1 MSNFDMSAELSQELQ
16 RLTADPKAQNNNFL
30 KNFVMMPKQ
39 SGVVVV
45 RILPPTEGQKWFFCT
60 TRTHKLNDRN
70 IHCPRVFQGGKWV
83 GKCPICEYYS
93 WLYQQADKG
102 ASDAEALKAEAKSIK
117 PVERYYYNVIVRDNA
132 ETGQG
137 EKDGPLILSVG
148 KIIHTKVIQGICGDS
163 NLQEEGLG
171 DVTNVTT
178 GHDLKIIKK
187 MKPGGQF
194 PEYGDSKF
202 LGVSVLSK
210 DSSKIETWMKA
221 RHDIH
226 ALRKVL
232 SEDELKRALRVY
244 KGLET
249 DSRQSF
255 NPEEF
260 MPKAGSTT
268 VPVSTEKTAVS
279 VQVDDDDLSLADD
292 DFIKDLRSNIGT
304 DVN

>member
-1 MSNFDMSAELSQELQ
+1 
-16 RLTADPKAQNNNFL
+16 
-30 KNFVMMPKQ
+30 
-39 SGVVVV
+39 
-45 RILPPTEGQKWFFCT
+45 
-60 TRTHKLNDRN
+60 
-70 IHCPRVFQGGKWV
+70 
-83 GKCPICEYYS
+83 
-93 WLYQQADKG
+93 
-102 ASDAEALKAEAKSIK
+102 
-117 PVERYYYNVIVRDNA
+117 
-132 ETGQG
+132 
-137 EKDGPLILSVG
+137 
-148 KIIHTKVIQGICGDS
+148 
-163 NLQEEGLG
+163 
-171 DVTNVTT
+171 
-178 GHDLKIIKK
+178 
-187 MKPGGQF
+187 
-194 PEYGDSKF
+194 

-232 SEDELKRALRVY
+232 SEDELKRALRIY